1 MSSDDDRSFREA
13 MRGVKP
19 LRHKPRAATASRTRA
34 GQRRMIAGQHRM
46 GAAAHAAPKRAVDR
60 RMLRDLRRGR
70 IRIDAEADL
79 HGLSGEQALR
89 ALEEFI
95 AEASAER
102 LACVRV
108 VHGKGKRSGPGGPV
122 LAALVR
128 RWLQTCDHVLAYAE
142 AAARDGGS
150 GAVYVL
156 LER

>member
-1 MSSDDDRSFREA
+1 MSSDDERSFREA

-19 LRHKPRAATASRTRA
+19 LRHTQRAATASRTRA
-34 GQRRMIAGQHRM
+34 GQRRTSAAGQ
-46 GAAAHAAPKRAVDR
+46 AAPKRAVDR
-60 RMLRDLRRGR
+60 RTLRDLGRGR

-89 ALEEFI
+89 VLEEFI
-95 AEASAER
+95 AESAAQR

-108 VHGKGKRSGPGGPV
+108 VHGKGNRSGPGGPV

-128 RWLQTCDHVLAYAE
+128 RWLQTSDHVLAYAD
-142 AAARDGGS
+142 ATARDGGS

>member
-19 LRHKPRAATASRTRA
+19 LRHKPRAATTSRTRA
-34 GQRRMIAGQHRM
+34 GQRRT

-60 RMLRDLRRGR
+60 RMLQDLRRGR

-95 AEASAER
+95 AESAAER